1 MDEKLGRF
9 RATSLSQPR
18 ARSSQKRFGAPG
30 ALWSKGEKPM
40 MTSRGYDDITAGL
53 NRQGPF

>member
-1 MDEKLGRF
+1 MKKIGRY
-9 RATSLSQPR
+9 RAKILSQPR